1 MKSDKEKVMNAR
13 RPVTRLL
20 PVVLSLVAIASTVLA
35 QRPTMTISEVQLRMA
50 MRAAWEADARWT
62 RMYIVSSLAG
72 LTDINR
78 VNSRLLES
86 ADEVADALRPYY
98 RYPVAVSLAK
108 QFKRHVLL
116 TVALVTAAR
125 NGDSLQT
132 AAATANWSA
141 GSDSLAQFLVR
152 TNPNWPSDKL
162 GDLLHAY
169 QDRTWRQIAAR
180 TRQDWFADVVACDQ
194 ADVEARAIAD
204 ALSAGIVKQFPDK
217 FK

>member
-1 MKSDKEKVMNAR
+1 MTSETK
-13 RPVTRLL
+13 PLWRLL
-20 PVVLSLVAIASTVLA
+20 YLVLGMVTFAGPGLA

-50 MRAAWEADARWT
+50 MRAAWEANAGWT

-72 LTDINR
+72 LTDVNR

-86 ADEVADALRPYY
+86 ADGVADALRPYY
-98 RYPVAVSLAK
+98 PYPVAESLAK
-108 QFKRHVLL
+108 QFKRQVLL

-132 AAATANWSA
+132 AAASANWSA
-141 GSDSLAQFLVR
+141 GSDSLTQFLVR
-152 TNPNWPSDKL
+152 TNPNLPSGKL

-194 ADVEARAIAD
+194 TDIEARAIAD
-204 ALSAGIVKQFPDK
+204 ALSAGIVKQFPDR